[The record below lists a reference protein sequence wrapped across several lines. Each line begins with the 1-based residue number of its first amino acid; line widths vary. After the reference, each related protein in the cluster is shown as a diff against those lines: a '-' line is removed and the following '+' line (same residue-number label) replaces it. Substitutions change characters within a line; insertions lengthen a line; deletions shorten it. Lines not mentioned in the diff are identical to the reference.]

1 MRFEYNK
8 RHFMGLLI
16 FAIVSYILLSISL
29 YFVFEKAGEAGWQG
43 LVPGLNFVVWSKLIG
58 RSPYY
63 ALWLLVPIVNIF
75 AFVGMSI
82 DLVRSFGKY
91 SFWHSVLAVVYP
103 PAFFFYLGL
112 SKDEKY
118 IEPAWAKEKEYLTQL
133 KQALKTGDK
142 RILRKLKNSPYAKS
156 SAREWVESIIF
167 AVFAAAFI
175 RMFLIEAYMIP
186 TSSMEGTLLVG
197 DYLFVSKVHYGLR
210 TPMTVIQV
218 PLLHNRI
225 PGVGESYLK
234 KPSLPYKRLPALQKL
249 KRNDIVVFNFPEGDS
264 VYITPQRTY
273 SIYDKRHNPQYVE
286 PRIRGKKLVTRP
298 IDKKDHYVKRCVAVA
313 GDSLQIINSQL
324 YINGQKAPNP
334 EHIQFIYKVTFSGPV
349 NTSSFLKWGISQED
363 VKGSEQ
369 GNPLVN
375 YIVLN
380 KEQIEKLKGLDPG
393 LKVEKV
399 NMGNFSADPHNIF
412 PYAPNL
418 FPNWTIDDYG
428 PVYVPKAGS
437 TVALTPANLA
447 LYRRIIEVYEG
458 NKLSLRNGKV
468 FINDQPADTYT
479 FKMNYYWMMGDN
491 RHGSEDSRYWGF
503 VPEDHIVGKPLFI
516 FFSKGPE
523 GIRWDRMFKSANT
536 F

>member
-1 MRFEYNK
+1 
-8 RHFMGLLI
+8 MGLLI
-16 FAIVSYILLSISL
+16 FAIASYILLSISL
-29 YFVFEKAGEAGWQG
+29 YFVFEKVGEAGWQG
-43 LVPGLNFVVWSKLIG
+43 LVPGLNFAVWSKLTG

-112 SKDEKY
+112 SKDERY
-118 IEPAWAKEKEYLTQL
+118 IEPAWVKEKEYMTQL
-133 KQALKTGDK
+133 KQALKAGDK
-142 RILRKLKNSPYAKS
+142 RVLRKLENSPYAKS
-156 SAREWVESIIF
+156 AAREWVESIIF

-210 TPMTVIQV
+210 TPMTVVQV

-225 PGVGESYLK
+225 PGAGESYLK
-234 KPSLPYKRLPALQKL
+234 KPNLPYKRLPALQKL
-249 KRNDIVVFNFPEGDS
+249 RRNDIVVFNFPEGDS

-273 SIYDKRHNPQYVE
+273 SIYDKRRNPQYVG

-298 IDKKDHYVKRCVAVA
+298 LDKKDHYVKRCVAVA
-313 GDSLQIINSQL
+313 GDSLQIINGQL
-324 YINGQKAPNP
+324 RLNGQQAPNP
-334 EHIQFIYKVTFSGPV
+334 EYVQFIYKVTFSGPV
-349 NTSSFLKWGISQED
+349 NTSSFLKWGISPED

-380 KEQIEKLKGLDPG
+380 QEQIEKLKSLDPG
-393 LKVEKV
+393 LKAEKV
-399 NMGNFSADPHNIF
+399 NMARFSSDPHNVF

-418 FPNWTIDDYG
+418 FPDWSIDDYG

-447 LYRRIIEVYEG
+447 LYRRIIETYEG

-479 FKMNYYWMMGDN
+479 FKMDYYWMMGDN

-516 FFSKGPE
+516 FFSRGAE
-523 GIRWDRMFKSANT
+523 GIRWNRMFKSANT

>member
-1 MRFEYNK
+1 MEILVFC
-8 RHFMGLLI
+8 I
-16 FAIVSYILLSISL
+16 ASYVLLSISL
-29 YFVFEKAGEAGWQG
+29 YFVFKKVGEEAWKG
-43 LVPGLNFVVWSKLIG
+43 LVPGLNFVVWAKLIG

-75 AFVGMSI
+75 AFVGMCI

-103 PAFFFYLGL
+103 PAFFLYLGL

-118 IEPAWAKEKEYLTQL
+118 IEPAWLREQEYMAQL
-133 KQALKTGDK
+133 KEAMAKGDK
-142 RILRKLKNSPYAKS
+142 RSLRKLEQSPYAKTTP
-156 SAREWVESIIF
+156 REWVESIIF

-210 TPMTVIQV
+210 TPMTVVQL

-225 PGVGESYLK
+225 PGLNRESYLE
-234 KPSLPYKRLPALQKL
+234 KPHLPYKRLPAIQQL
-249 KRNDIVVFNFPEGDS
+249 KRNDIVVFNYPEGDS
-264 VYITPQRTY
+264 VFVTPNRTY
-273 SIYDKRHNPQYVE
+273 SIYDKRRNPQFLNNLL
-286 PRIRGKKLVTRP
+286 RGKKLVTRP
-298 IDKKDHYVKRCVAVA
+298 IDKKDHYVKRCVAIA
-313 GDSLQIINSQL
+313 GDSLQIINRQL
-324 YINGQKAPNP
+324 HINGRPAPNP
-334 EHIQFIYKVTFSGPV
+334 KYLQFIYAVTFSGPV
-349 NTSSFLKWGISQED
+349 NTASFEKWGISRED
-363 VKGSEQ
+363 LKGS
-369 GNPLVN
+369 GKDDPLKY

-380 KEQIEKLKGLDPG
+380 QEQVAKLKTLDPQV
-393 LKVEKV
+393 KVEAV
-399 NMGNFSADPHNIF
+399 DMAAFSLNPHQVY

-418 FPNWTIDDYG
+418 FPNWTIDNYG
-428 PVYVPKAGS
+428 PIYIPKAGS
-437 TVALTPANLA
+437 TVSLTPQNLA

-468 FINDQPADTYT
+468 FINDQETATYT

-516 FFSKGPE
+516 FFSRGAE
-523 GIRWDRMFKSANT
+523 GIRWERMFKSANS